1 MWVADSV
8 SGWFSDVAGFRQRP
22 LIYIWQCHFPPPC
35 NLRVQMAARRDVR
48 ARCVVKSA
56 AQLTDGGSEA
66 RARSKTKAPQT
77 KADKTETR
85 RAFGG
90 ARLTQVRVR
99 AGQQLPEL
107 IQTGRFPLRHGR
119 RARCVLVS
127 HASHE
132 RDDRRPVGQ
141 GALSVQGGV
150 LTC

>member
-1 MWVADSV
+1 MEEAKRERE
-8 SGWFSDVAGFRQRP
+8 AKQE
-22 LIYIWQCHFPPPC
+22 
-35 NLRVQMAARRDVR
+35 LR
-48 ARCVVKSA
+48 KP
-56 AQLTDGGSEA
+56 
-66 RARSKTKAPQT
+66 KQT
-77 KADKTETR
+77 KR
-85 RAFGG
+85 RHGGRSEG
-90 ARLTQVRVR
+90 ARLTQIRVR